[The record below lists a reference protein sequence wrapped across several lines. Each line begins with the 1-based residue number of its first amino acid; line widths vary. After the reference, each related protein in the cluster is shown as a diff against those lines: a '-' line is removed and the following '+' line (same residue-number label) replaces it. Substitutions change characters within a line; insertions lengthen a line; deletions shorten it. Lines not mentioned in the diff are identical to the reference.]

1 MLFSGRRAML
11 TMARLTM
18 ATLTVSCSFSGR
30 GRLLYCKVYCDH
42 IYLGHIYYGPTS
54 CGCIYYGP
62 TSCLLCGRAYCG
74 MLGLPRHSFIDAAWG
89 ADEKRECRFVFIGRD
104 LDKKVRLAT

>member
-1 MLFSGRRAML
+1 MLFSGRRARL

-18 ATLTVSCSFSGR
+18 SCS
-30 GRLLYCKVYCDH
+30 YCDH

-74 MLGLPRHSFIDAAWG
+74 MLALLRLSFIDAAWG